1 MDRLF
6 ISGEEWLGYARPSLP
21 NWRKIAYLLRYSLPL
36 LFNNY
41 KTEADM
47 LLPYL
52 ALGALRREQYPDE
65 NLLLADHG
73 IANHRPRIIIVDVGA
88 HTGEFSQQVVEVFR
102 SFGIRRH
109 DGRANPGGVG
119 QASVLAI
126 EPSPTAY
133 SQLIQNAR
141 EQGWGDSLCALNLAV
156 ASVPAERVALQY
168 EGSMVASLWRPS
180 RTGPEPEPEKLTT
193 VQQETLDRLLSSGVC
208 RYHTSEEIF
217 ILKLDC
223 EGSDGDVLKGAEN
236 LLRNRSVKYVL
247 FEETSRRDEPVVVDL
262 QETLDSLWHRGYG
275 CFLISDRFLV
285 PVSGGW
291 FHPLYRLSSQGGFV
305 MNADFFCAQI
315 HDPDL
320 LAVIEGFVTRS
331 NMPKAKEIVKNAL
344 EQWRQAQPELRQ
356 SVAEKYDLER
366 LPRGQNLD
374 KSLQAF
380 YVADLLR
387 SGYGAW
393 PNHKERLAALKYF
406 RRSIFAAQGA
416 GKDRRLAR
424 PGAFE
429 LGNCYYF
436 GECGGRSLNQAVRW
450 YRRSLAYLPNDG
462 YAMTML
468 MISIIESHLNHVN
481 SSNSRDQPQIHQG
494 LNRSRWL
501 GQKSPRASRA
511 SGAAAAAGLSA
522 VAAGWEG
529 VPADDPMD
537 GAIQRAIKAFAGR
550 LDESECL
557 LNGDVFDGFTNFM
570 IFPKL
575 GRKLRPSLDRFE
587 RRCGETLQ
595 RHAEDV
601 LAAADSFQD
610 LGKASQK
617 IFYLHSFLGYPRDP
631 MQGKLMEACRRI
643 AASLEDGEDG
653 DVEDVLSTV
662 YKTSLFH
669 NYGHGSYFSWSNEN
683 ASNAI
688 EEFEDLVIG
697 FFDKS
702 VTGLNL
708 TECLGSLGWKLPNIY
723 EDFMEILRTKI
734 RPYPAPEEMDTKVL
748 YHTMYFVTHLVYFF
762 TGFGLET
769 LKGVARLEMQPEL
782 RFLEAAL
789 PLLSTGAHA
798 PQHKLEETDI
808 LGEVIYCHIL
818 LGADDSDPRIRQKRL
833 AIVAK
838 QRQDGLFGSSPDDD
852 DDDDD
857 DDGLDHAT
865 YNALTALIPH
875 SWFPKPAST
884 KKLSMMTPAAL
895 DELLRQAG
903 ILRPR
908 RVNVASD
915 DE

>member
-1 MDRLF
+1 
-6 ISGEEWLGYARPSLP
+6 
-21 NWRKIAYLLRYSLPL
+21 
-36 LFNNY
+36 
-41 KTEADM
+41 
-47 LLPYL
+47 
-52 ALGALRREQYPDE
+52 
-65 NLLLADHG
+65 
-73 IANHRPRIIIVDVGA
+73 
-88 HTGEFSQQVVEVFR
+88 
-102 SFGIRRH
+102 
-109 DGRANPGGVG
+109 
-119 QASVLAI
+119 
-126 EPSPTAY
+126 
-133 SQLIQNAR
+133 
-141 EQGWGDSLCALNLAV
+141 
-156 ASVPAERVALQY
+156 
-168 EGSMVASLWRPS
+168 
-180 RTGPEPEPEKLTT
+180 
-193 VQQETLDRLLSSGVC
+193 
-208 RYHTSEEIF
+208 
-217 ILKLDC
+217 
-223 EGSDGDVLKGAEN
+223 
-236 LLRNRSVKYVL
+236 
-247 FEETSRRDEPVVVDL
+247 
-262 QETLDSLWHRGYG
+262 
-275 CFLISDRFLV
+275 
-285 PVSGGW
+285 
-291 FHPLYRLSSQGGFV
+291 
-305 MNADFFCAQI
+305 
-315 HDPDL
+315 
-320 LAVIEGFVTRS
+320 
-331 NMPKAKEIVKNAL
+331 
-344 EQWRQAQPELRQ
+344 
-356 SVAEKYDLER
+356 
-366 LPRGQNLD
+366 
-374 KSLQAF
+374 
-380 YVADLLR
+380 
-387 SGYGAW
+387 
-393 PNHKERLAALKYF
+393 
-406 RRSIFAAQGA
+406 
-416 GKDRRLAR
+416 
-424 PGAFE
+424 
-429 LGNCYYF
+429 
-436 GECGGRSLNQAVRW
+436 
-450 YRRSLAYLPNDG
+450 
-462 YAMTML
+462 
-468 MISIIESHLNHVN
+468 
-481 SSNSRDQPQIHQG
+481 
-494 LNRSRWL
+494 
-501 GQKSPRASRA
+501 
-511 SGAAAAAGLSA
+511 
-522 VAAGWEG
+522 
-529 VPADDPMD
+529 
-537 GAIQRAIKAFAGR
+537 
-550 LDESECL
+550 
-557 LNGDVFDGFTNFM
+557 M

-575 GRKLRPSLDRFE
+575 GQKLRPSLDRFE

-857 DDGLDHAT
+857 DGLDHAT

-903 ILRPR
+903 ILGPR

>member
-1 MDRLF
+1 MKPF
-6 ISGEEWLGYARPSLP
+6 
-21 NWRKIAYLLRYSLPL
+21 
-36 LFNNY
+36 
-41 KTEADM
+41 ADS
-47 LLPYL
+47 PFWVAL
-52 ALGALRREQYPDE
+52 AVMGALFCDSVTLSMAMRAPDS
-65 NLLLADHG
+65 
-73 IANHRPRIIIVDVGA
+73 ANETTTLVQLHAQR
-88 HTGEFSQQVVEVFR
+88 SQ
-102 SFGIRRH
+102 
-109 DGRANPGGVG
+109 
-119 QASVLAI
+119 
-126 EPSPTAY
+126 
-133 SQLIQNAR
+133 
-141 EQGWGDSLCALNLAV
+141 
-156 ASVPAERVALQY
+156 
-168 EGSMVASLWRPS
+168 
-180 RTGPEPEPEKLTT
+180 
-193 VQQETLDRLLSSGVC
+193 
-208 RYHTSEEIF
+208 
-217 ILKLDC
+217 
-223 EGSDGDVLKGAEN
+223 
-236 LLRNRSVKYVL
+236 
-247 FEETSRRDEPVVVDL
+247 
-262 QETLDSLWHRGYG
+262 
-275 CFLISDRFLV
+275 
-285 PVSGGW
+285 
-291 FHPLYRLSSQGGFV
+291 
-305 MNADFFCAQI
+305 
-315 HDPDL
+315 
-320 LAVIEGFVTRS
+320 
-331 NMPKAKEIVKNAL
+331 
-344 EQWRQAQPELRQ
+344 
-356 SVAEKYDLER
+356 
-366 LPRGQNLD
+366 
-374 KSLQAF
+374 
-380 YVADLLR
+380 
-387 SGYGAW
+387 
-393 PNHKERLAALKYF
+393 
-406 RRSIFAAQGA
+406 
-416 GKDRRLAR
+416 
-424 PGAFE
+424 
-429 LGNCYYF
+429 
-436 GECGGRSLNQAVRW
+436 
-450 YRRSLAYLPNDG
+450 
-462 YAMTML
+462 
-468 MISIIESHLNHVN
+468 
-481 SSNSRDQPQIHQG
+481 
-494 LNRSRWL
+494 
-501 GQKSPRASRA
+501 
-511 SGAAAAAGLSA
+511 
-522 VAAGWEG
+522 G

-575 GRKLRPSLDRFE
+575 GQKLRRSLDRFE